1 MKNQNNYR
9 FKVVIT
15 DHDYGSFE
23 PEKEEL
29 NKIGAEVV
37 TGQCK
42 TEDEVIEIAK
52 DADGLL
58 VEYANITR
66 RVIESLKKCKVIAR
80 YGIGVDNIDIEAATE
95 YGIIIIN
102 VPKYCIDEVSDHTV
116 ALMLSCVRKIV
127 LFNNAV
133 KKGIWD
139 FKIAK
144 PIFRLKNMKLGLV
157 GYGSIAR
164 MFSEKAK
171 TFGLKVIAY
180 DPYVDS
186 STMAQADVE
195 KVDLDFL
202 LGVADIISLH
212 LPLTKETKH
221 LISEREIKLMKK
233 NACIINTS
241 RGPLINEKDLYRALK
256 EKWISGAAIDVTETE
271 PIDQNND
278 LLKLDNI
285 IITPHVSFYSEE
297 SLIDLQRNTARGVA
311 QILMG
316 EMTPSI
322 LNKSVIEKENYRNKE
337 KNDKA

>member
-1 MKNQNNYR
+1 
-9 FKVVIT
+9 
-15 DHDYGSFE
+15 
-23 PEKEEL
+23 
-29 NKIGAEVV
+29 
-37 TGQCK
+37 
-42 TEDEVIEIAK
+42 
-52 DADGLL
+52 
-58 VEYANITR
+58 
-66 RVIESLKKCKVIAR
+66 
-80 YGIGVDNIDIEAATE
+80 
-95 YGIIIIN
+95 
-102 VPKYCIDEVSDHTV
+102 
-116 ALMLSCVRKIV
+116 
-127 LFNNAV
+127 
-133 KKGIWD
+133 
-139 FKIAK
+139 
-144 PIFRLKNMKLGLV
+144 
-157 GYGSIAR
+157 
-164 MFSEKAK
+164 
-171 TFGLKVIAY
+171 
-180 DPYVDS
+180 
-186 STMAQADVE
+186 MAQADVE

>member
-1 MKNQNNYR
+1 MTDRKNYT

-37 TGQCK
+37 LGQCK

-52 DADGLL
+52 DTDGLL
-58 VEYANITR
+58 VQYANITR
-66 RVIESLKKCKVIAR
+66 RVIASLKKCKVIAR

-95 YGIIIIN
+95 YGIFIIN
-102 VPKYCIDEVSDHTV
+102 VPHYCIDEVSDHTI
-116 ALMLSCVRKIV
+116 ALMLACFRKIEV
-127 LFNNAV
+127 LNNAV
-133 KKGIWD
+133 KKGVWD

-144 PIFRLKNMKLGLV
+144 PIFRLRNMKLGLV
-157 GYGSIAR
+157 GFGNIAR
-164 MFSEKAK
+164 MVSQKAQ

-195 KVDLDFL
+195 KADLDFL
-202 LGVADIISLH
+202 LAEADIISLH

-221 LISEREIKLMKK
+221 LISGREIKLMKK

-241 RGPLINEKDLYRALK
+241 RGPLIKEKDLYRALN
-256 EKWISGAAIDVTETE
+256 ERWISGAAIDVTEIE
-271 PIDQNND
+271 PIDLDND

-297 SLIDLQRNTARGVA
+297 SLIDLQRNAARGVA
-311 QILMG
+311 QVLKG
-316 EMTPSI
+316 EIPSYI
-322 LNKSVIEKENYRNKE
+322 VNKE
-337 KNDKA
+337 VLKKN